1 MRLPASA
8 PPIRPLNLRR
18 WFAVAS
24 LGVITVIALS
34 LGWLLSNSLTERM
47 LQREGEVSMDFIQ
60 NLLATDNT
68 ARYFSQ
74 HDDPQLRERFL
85 QSMRHISAMREPVRA
100 NAYRPDGTVLWSTDK
115 TLEGRRYPV
124 NAELDEALSG
134 KLVVHSGRTDR
145 DGPEKEEH
153 VGLQQHATYFVE
165 SYIPIREPG
174 SAQVVGVMELY
185 KVPAQLN
192 AHIRAALIQLWLACV
207 ACGIG
212 LFVTLY
218 WLVARAHRTL
228 REQQA
233 QLVEAQSLASAAELA
248 SAVAHNLRNP
258 LASIR
263 ISAEM
268 LEQSDAPAA
277 DAAEHCRDI
286 VGAVD
291 RADRWISELVRVA
304 QAPQLQAEA
313 VALGPLLAACLSEM
327 GPEMTRRRIAW
338 SVQDSA
344 AGTVLAHTAI
354 LRQIILSLMAN
365 AIEAMPQ
372 GGQLQVSWCDSPGLA
387 GLRLSDSG
395 EGIPDDVRQRLFRPF
410 FSTKSGGLGIGLA
423 LVKRMVEQWQ
433 GTLTLSPAQP
443 RGTCVEILLP
453 RAPSPAAPRAR
464 LMKGGPHG
472 HLVGD

>member
-1 MRLPASA
+1 MRTSA
-8 PPIRPLNLRR
+8 PVPLNLRR

-24 LGVITVIALS
+24 LGVITVMALS
-34 LGWLLSNSLTERM
+34 LGWLLSSMLTERM
-47 LQREGEVSMDFIQ
+47 LRREGEVMMDFVQ
-60 NLLATDNT
+60 NLLTAEDT
-68 ARYFSQ
+68 ARYLAAP
-74 HDDPQLRERFL
+74 DDPQLRERFL
-85 QSMRHISAMREPVRA
+85 LSTRHIHAMREPVRA
-100 NAYRPDGTVLWSTDK
+100 NAYGRDGTLLWSTDQA
-115 TLEGRRYPV
+115 LIGRRYSA
-124 NAELDEALSG
+124 NKELDRALSG
-134 KLVVHSGRTDR
+134 ELVVQSGRI
-145 DGPEKEEH
+145 GEQGHHKEEH
-153 VGLQQHATYFVE
+153 EGLGEYGMYFVE
-165 SYIPIREPG
+165 SYIPIRDRT
-174 SAQVVGVMELY
+174 SQQVLGVMELY
-185 KVPAQLN
+185 KVPTRLN
-192 AHIRAALIQLWLACV
+192 GHIRALLIQLWLACALGAV
-207 ACGIG
+207 G

-228 REQQA
+228 RAQQA
-233 QLVEAQSLASAAELA
+233 QLVEVQSLASAAELA

-268 LEQSDAPAA
+268 LEQSDAPEV

-286 VGAVD
+286 VGAVE

-327 GPEMTRRRIAW
+327 GPEMARRRIDW

-372 GGQLQVSWCDSPGLA
+372 GGRLQVSWCDSPGLA

-395 EGIPDDVRQRLFRPF
+395 EGIPEEVRQRLFRPF

-433 GTLTLSPAQP
+433 GTLTLSPAEP

-453 RAPSPAAPRAR
+453 RAPSPAATRAC

-472 HLVGD
+472 DLVGD